1 MYFFSKAC
9 WRGYILRKRLTLAL
23 GYAKFDDLDDD
34 LENFDEEV
42 DLGDF
47 DFNMVSYTVFVSRYH
62 IGLSYLFSSSS
73 CYNT

>member
-47 DFNMVSYTVFVSRYH
+47 DFNMVSNSLR
-62 IGLSYLFSSSS
+62 
-73 CYNT
+73 